1 MMTIKTKDGE
11 TQMNNMNL
19 IINENMRFSMKTYEI
34 DDELY
39 NDEDVLRFINESKSR
54 KEQTE
59 IRLQELENENQELKK
74 KLKEFDDL
82 FDEDE
87 MLRILNE

>member
-1 MMTIKTKDGE
+1 
-11 TQMNNMNL
+11 
-19 IINENMRFSMKTYEI
+19 MRFSMKTYGI

>member
-1 MMTIKTKDGE
+1 
-11 TQMNNMNL
+11 MNNMNL